1 MKRSPIKQVSS
12 KQVAELAERRRVKQL
27 LIDEQLETVGYTHCQ
42 TCGRT
47 IYRIGPGYLE
57 LAHIKAQSGM
67 RGGKT
72 ELGNCI
78 LEGGGFTCGCSSRF
92 EKRPEDRPVESIGYK
107 KWRLQ
112 DA

>member
-1 MKRSPIKQVSS
+1 MKRSPIKQVST
-12 KQVAELAERRRVKQL
+12 KQVAELAERRKLKQL

-47 IYRIGPGYLE
+47 IYRVQPGYLE
-57 LAHIKAQSGM
+57 LAHIVALS

-72 ELGNCI
+72 ELGNVV
-78 LEGGGFTCGCSSRF
+78 LEGGGFVCGCSSKY
-92 EKRPEDRPVESIGYK
+92 EKKPEDRPVESIGYK